1 MAAAL
6 ALTDDEIF
14 IPLTRGN
21 LMFFLVEIA
30 NMVWT
35 CVFDSSDL
43 YNQWKSIDQWLYA
56 NLYHNT
62 RGCFYYFD
70 LNKYV
75 YNLVWGDL
83 SKHNLVLVF
92 WKSFRDSFCKLSF
105 FRGNLHPHCWS
116 RSIFWTCNSLSLL
129 AIYKVLYMACH

>member
-6 ALTDDEIF
+6 ALNDDDEIF

-43 YNQWKSIDQWLYA
+43 IRRNQLINGFMLICTTTPAGVFTISI
-56 NLYHNT
+56 
-62 RGCFYYFD
+62 
-70 LNKYV
+70 
-75 YNLVWGDL
+75 
-83 SKHNLVLVF
+83 
-92 WKSFRDSFCKLSF
+92 
-105 FRGNLHPHCWS
+105 
-116 RSIFWTCNSLSLL
+116 
-129 AIYKVLYMACH
+129 